1 MAQAAQQIEDLR
13 EEIRR
18 HDRLYYVEARPE
30 ISDREYDRMMQQLED
45 LEAEYPELVTD
56 DSPTQRVA
64 GEPIEGFRTVR
75 HAVPMLSVDNTYSR
89 EDLDVFDQRVRKNLG
104 HDDFSYIVD
113 PKIDGVAVSLRYEE
127 RMLVLAASRGDGTE
141 GDDITSNVRTIR
153 SVPLNLGR
161 HGLPDVIE
169 IRGEIYWPRKSF
181 AGYNEQRRQRGEEPF
196 ANPRNGTA
204 GTLKQLDPRAAAER
218 GLAFIAH
225 GIGEM
230 SEQVTETAEELFE
243 TLRVCGVPINR
254 HGRTCRDID
263 EVWQAIQEWEAHQH
277 QADFESDGM
286 VVKVNELALR
296 EQLGATSK
304 YPRWCIAYKYE
315 TARAETVLRDVSF
328 QVGRTG
334 VITPVAHFDPIPLGG
349 TTVSNASLHNF
360 DQVHRLGV
368 RIGDTVIVMKAGEII
383 PQVEGVAERGDAM
396 SVREIEPPATCPE
409 CGAEAVRDA
418 GGVFLRCS
426 NAHCPARLRERLVF
440 FAGRNQMDIEDLGPT
455 VIATLVEQGKLTSL
469 PDIYRLTRDDL
480 LGLKLKS
487 FVNESGKEV
496 QPTIQEQMAGKIIRA
511 IEVSK
516 GRGLATV
523 LTSMGIPKVG
533 RYWAEEFGKR
543 FPSAEQL
550 CQASQAD
557 LQGLFRDREPKIPRE
572 IVSHLQSQQG
582 QTAIV
587 ELKDRPFTAASL
599 AASGI
604 AHVGPTRAEKLATS
618 DIDSW
623 EALTTAGPR
632 EIAEAL
638 DIAWPEYE
646 IADGLHAYLHD
657 EGGCEMLAEMASLGV
672 NVEYGGAGDVKGPLT
687 GQTAVVTG
695 TLQHFSRKEAEA
707 AIAAAGGRATSSV
720 SRNTDFVVA
729 GEGAGSKASKA
740 RDLGVDVIDE
750 AEFMARLGAAPAGE
764 ANAEADPPK
773 PTQPKGLFDL

>member
-1 MAQAAQQIEDLR
+1 MTQAAQQIEDLR

-30 ISDREYDRMMQQLED
+30 ISDREYDRLMQQLED
-45 LEAEYPELVTD
+45 LEAEHPELVTD

-75 HAVPMLSVDNTYSR
+75 HAVAMLSVDNTYSR
-89 EDLDVFDQRVRKNLG
+89 EDLDVFDRRIGRNLG

-181 AGYNEQRRQRGEEPF
+181 AAYNEQRRQRGEEPF
-196 ANPRNGTA
+196 ANPRNGAA

-230 SEQVTETAEELFE
+230 SEQVTGTAEELFE
-243 TLRVCGVPINR
+243 LLRVCGVPINR

-263 EVWQAIQEWEAHQH
+263 EVWQAIQDWEARQH

-349 TTVSNASLHNF
+349 TTVSNASLHNVE
-360 DQVHRLGV
+360 QVHRLGV

-409 CGAEAVRDA
+409 CGAEAVRDV
-418 GGVFLRCS
+418 GGVFLRCP
-426 NAHCPARLRERLVF
+426 NADCPARLREQLVF

-455 VIATLVEQGKLTSL
+455 VIATFVEQGKLTSL
-469 PDIYRLTRDDL
+469 PDIYRFKREDL

-487 FVNESGKEV
+487 FVNESGKKV
-496 QPTIQEQMAGKIIRA
+496 QPTIQDQKADKIVRA

-523 LTSMGIPKVG
+523 LTSMGIPNVG
-533 RYWAEEFGKR
+533 RYWAEEFAKR
-543 FPSAEQL
+543 FASAEQL
-550 CQASQAD
+550 CQASREH
-557 LQGLFRDREPKIPRE
+557 LQDLFRDREPKIPRE
-572 IVSHLQSQQG
+572 IVNQLQRLKG
-582 QTAIV
+582 QAAMDD
-587 ELKDRPFTAASL
+587 LKDQPFTAANL
-599 AASGI
+599 VASGI
-604 AHVGPTRAEKLATS
+604 AHIGPTRAKKLVAS

-623 EALTTAGPR
+623 DTLAAATPR
-632 EIAEAL
+632 EIAQAL
-638 DIAWPEYE
+638 DIAWPAYE
-646 IADGLHAYLHD
+646 IADGLYAYLHD
-657 EGGCEMLAEMASLGV
+657 EGGCEMLAELASLGV
-672 NVEYGGAGDVKGPLT
+672 NVEYGGAGEVEGPLT
-687 GQTAVVTG
+687 GRTAVVTG

-720 SRNTDFVVA
+720 SKNTDVVVA
-729 GEGAGSKASKA
+729 GEGAGSKVGKA
-740 RDLGVDVIDE
+740 RELGVEVIGE
-750 AEFMARLGAAPAGE
+750 AEFLARLGGGPTGESAATVVPPEPAE
-764 ANAEADPPK
+764 R
-773 PTQPKGLFDL
+773 KGLFDL